1 MFKKI
6 LVAVGGGDAT
16 LEPARV
22 AGRMAAQ
29 CGAPLTIVSVKRPVS
44 EALGEPYYSEAEVG
58 QLEDAAHLLEKARVA
73 AVEAGAEQVE
83 VEWIEGHAS
92 DRIAHYAKA
101 GGFDLL
107 VMGNRRRG
115 RLQSAILG
123 SVSAAV
129 AAHSRVPVMV
139 VPEPQAGRSA
149 SNGTAASVSSR

>member
-6 LVAVGGGDAT
+6 LVAVGGDDAT

-22 AGRMAAQ
+22 AGVMAAQ

-44 EALGEPYYSEAEVG
+44 EALGEPYYSAAEVD
-58 QLEDAAHLLEKARVA
+58 QLEDAEQLLEKARA
-73 AVEAGAEQVE
+73 TAVEAGAEQVE
-83 VEWIEGHAS
+83 VEWIEGHAA
-92 DRIAHYAKA
+92 DRIAHYAKT

-129 AAHSRVPVMV
+129 AAHSRVPVMI
-139 VPEPQAGRSA
+139 VPEPQVGRTA
-149 SNGTAASVSSR
+149 SNGKTAAMSSR